1 MRMPAGNEQPAKL
14 TFHASR
20 AHHRHCLVSLCKF
33 RLVLGLDGW
42 RCLCDAAAILRAI
55 APVST
60 PTSVV
65 SAAASKPGGL

>member
-1 MRMPAGNEQPAKL
+1 MRMPAGNEYPVKL

-20 AHHRHCLVSLCKF
+20 TPPALFGSPFCKF
-33 RLVLGLDGW
+33 RLALGLDGW
-42 RCLCDAAAILRAI
+42 RCLCDAAAILHAI

-65 SAAASKPGGL
+65 SAAASMPGGF